1 MEFHDRKTGEAWGE
15 CGRRVPGYLKEGG
28 RTEAGMLVQRKVVRM
43 GHQLTEP
50 KVKTL
55 WKSNTEVTRR
65 LEKIVAKLATTRSY
79 KEKFGVDQHKG
90 PVEPENVDVSA

>member
-1 MEFHDRKTGEAWGE
+1 MEFHDRKTGEAWRE

-28 RTEAGMLVQRKVVRM
+28 RTEAGVLVQRKVVRM

-65 LEKIVAKLATTRSY
+65 LEKIVAGLPHYLTYGLT
-79 KEKFGVDQHKG
+79 VIT
-90 PVEPENVDVSA
+90 VNI